1 MLMIGHRGAMGY
13 APENTLLSINKAI
26 EFGADCVEVDV
37 YLVDEK
43 LIVIHDDTLD
53 RTTNGHG
60 KLANHSFEELRK
72 LDAGQG
78 QKIPT
83 LQEVI
88 DVTCGVVGL
97 NVELKGRGT
106 AAAVIDLVSKLSR
119 KEKDQI
125 IISSFMM
132 SELMDVLHLDKCL
145 KIGVLASKNMKCSF
159 DWAIKLKA
167 FSINVIQQN
176 VTREVV
182 ERAHHLG
189 LKLYVYTVNKQADIK
204 RIKKMGV
211 DGVFSNYPDRQ

>member
-1 MLMIGHRGAMGY
+1 MIGHRGAMGY

-26 EFGADCVEVDV
+26 ELGADWVEVDV
-37 YLVDEK
+37 YLVDEE

-60 KLANHSFEELRK
+60 RLVNYSFEELRK

-97 NVELKGRGT
+97 NVELKGEGT
-106 AAAVIDLVSKLSR
+106 AAALVDLVSNMSH
-119 KEKDQI
+119 KEKERV
-125 IISSFMM
+125 IISSFLM
-132 SELMDVLHLDKCL
+132 SELMDVFQLDKYL
-145 KIGVLASKNMKCSF
+145 KIGVLASKNMDCSF
-159 DWAIKLKA
+159 NWALKLKA
-167 FSINVIQQN
+167 FSIHISKQD
-176 VTREVV
+176 VTRELI

-189 LKLYVYTVNKQADIK
+189 LKLYAYTVNEQEEIKQ
-204 RIKKMGV
+204 IKKMGA
-211 DGVFSNYPDRQ
+211 DGVFSNYPDRR